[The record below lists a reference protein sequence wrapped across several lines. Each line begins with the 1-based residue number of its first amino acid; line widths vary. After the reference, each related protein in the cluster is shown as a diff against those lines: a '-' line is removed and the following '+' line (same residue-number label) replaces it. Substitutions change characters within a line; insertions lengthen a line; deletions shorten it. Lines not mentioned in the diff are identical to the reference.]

1 MRPGDGDVVAGGA
14 GVRWPAG
21 KEWPPPGPRPVWC
34 GAGTGGNCPARSR
47 GACLFEE
54 MHTHPDADGAVSCW
68 GAGAHAARSP
78 GRFRVPV
85 RGPRYQP
92 EGTGTTRQ
100 QQCRGVDVGKKR
112 SFMGAGGG
120 DPELEAQG
128 AGGL

>member
-1 MRPGDGDVVAGGA
+1 MLGGLGCAGRPGRSGHLQGRGRGGVAPALVGIAQRGA
-14 GVRWPAG
+14 G
-21 KEWPPPGPRPVWC
+21 
-34 GAGTGGNCPARSR
+34 